1 MATVV
6 VTRGPRR
13 PAPALPTGKLAI
25 QAPPEVRRLS
35 GSRWGQLLA
44 VLPMLTGTVA
54 TAMMFAG
61 RQGGAYSYVVGA
73 VFGVSSLGMLA
84 TGFGSL
90 GGAPK
95 KAEMMAAR
103 REYLRHLA
111 GLRRRV
117 RETATRQRD
126 ALHYRHPGPATLWSV
141 VDSYRLWERRPGDG
155 DFGVARVGTG
165 PQTLAT
171 PLVAPETGPLDE
183 LEPMTAGALRRFLDA
198 HAVVPELPVAV
209 AVSGFARLYL
219 RGGDDP
225 SGDTGDS
232 GGLGPD
238 SRAGRSGAGERV
250 APEERVRGLIR
261 ALLAQLAA
269 FHAPADLLIAVCAS
283 HDRRPQW
290 EYLKWLP
297 HALHPTRTD
306 RLGPVRLIAG
316 SGPELERLLGDVIAN
331 RPRFGPGNHPSG
343 PQVVVVA
350 DGGDLTRCEHL
361 TTEGGVAGVT
371 LIDLD
376 RTPPRLLD
384 RATISLTVRADGTLH
399 SDTLD
404 ERGEVGLADSLELP
418 AAEAFAR
425 QLAPLRLAPPARAGD
440 GTGQSDL
447 GLAELLGV
455 GDPDDFT
462 AATGWAPRPGRD
474 RLRVPIGVGEA
485 GHPVELD
492 LKESAQ
498 DGMGPHGLLIGATG
512 SGKSELLRTLVLGL
526 AATHDSESLNFVLI
540 DFKGGATFAS
550 LDRLPH
556 TAAVITNLRDQLPLV
571 DRMTDALN
579 GELQRRQELLKRAG
593 NFASLRDYER
603 ARAGTGLAPLPV
615 LLVVCDEF
623 SELLFA
629 KPDFIE
635 TFVQIGRL
643 GRSLG
648 VHLLLASQRLEE
660 GRLRGLETHLSYR
673 IGLRTFSAMESR
685 SVLGVPD
692 AYELPRSPG
701 HGFLR
706 YATEPLQ
713 RFRAAYVSGPYLRP
727 GPAPAAA
734 GILDYTSHLVSAPVP
749 SPDPAPAAPE
759 PAAPSLL
766 DILVDR
772 LAGGG
777 PAAHQVWLPPLDRPA
792 PLEEL
797 IGPLVTEPSL
807 GLTTA
812 NPQLRGAL
820 QVPVALVDK
829 PFDQLREL
837 LWLSLDGSGGHLA
850 IVGGPRSGKSTLLLT
865 VLCGLALSHTPR
877 QVQVYCLDF
886 GGGSLAGT
894 RDLPQVG
901 GVAGRLETDAVRR
914 TVGEVT
920 GLLTT
925 REREGLT
932 SRDGRADVFLVVD
945 GWATIRSEYDDLEPT
960 ITDLATRGL
969 AYGIHVLVTATRWM
983 DLRPAIRDLFG
994 SRLELRLGDP
1004 ADSLISR
1011 KAAGNV
1017 PENSPGRGLTT
1028 DAFHF
1033 LAAAPPPDALIAA
1046 VAAGWSGPK
1055 APRVRLLPTL
1065 IGYDE
1070 VDLPG
1075 ETAIGIA
1082 ESDLLPVALDFAAE
1096 PHFLL
1101 FGDSESGKSSFL
1113 RALATSITRRY
1124 PPEAARVVIV
1134 DYRRSLLG
1142 AVESDHLI
1150 GYATGAAQ
1158 TAELVEAVAGY
1169 MKGRLPGPDLT
1180 PQQLR
1185 DRSWW
1190 SGPDCYLLVDDY
1202 DLVAAGPSNPL
1213 HPLLEYLAQARDIGL
1228 HLVLT
1233 RRTGGAGRSMY
1244 EPVIQR
1250 LRELSTP
1257 GLVLSGDRDEG
1268 ALLGTVR
1275 PGPLPPGRGWL
1286 VTRREGVRLI
1296 QLAYLPPA

>member
-6 VTRGPRR
+6 VRRGPRR
-13 PAPALPTGKLAI
+13 LAPELPSGELVI
-25 QAPPEVRRLS
+25 QAPPEIRPLI
-35 GSRWGQLLA
+35 GSRWAQLLTI
-44 VLPMLTGTVA
+44 LPMLTGTVA

-61 RQGGAYSYVVGA
+61 RQGGAYSYVVGG
-73 VFGVSSLGMLA
+73 VFGISSLGMLA
-84 TGFGSL
+84 TGFGSS
-90 GGAPK
+90 GGTPK

-111 GLRRRV
+111 GLRLRV
-117 RETATRQRD
+117 RDNAGRQRD
-126 ALHYRHPGPATLWSV
+126 ALHYRHPHPDVLWST

-155 DFGVARVGTG
+155 DFAVARVGIG

-171 PLVAPETGPLDE
+171 PLVAPVTAPLEE
-183 LEPMTAGALRRFLDA
+183 LEPMTAAALRRFLDA
-198 HAVVPELPVAV
+198 YAVVPDLPVAV
-209 AVSGFARLYL
+209 AVSGFARLYVHAAA
-219 RGGDDP
+219 DDEP
-225 SGDTGDS
+225 WDARPWQAAD
-232 GGLGPD
+232 
-238 SRAGRSGAGERV
+238 
-250 APEERVRGLIR
+250 APAPARRTEDRVRDLVR
-261 ALLAQLAA
+261 AMLAQLAV
-269 FHAPADLLIAVCAS
+269 FNAPADLLIAVCAG
-283 HDRRPQW
+283 HDRRPEW

-306 RLGPVRLIAG
+306 RLGPVRLVAG
-316 SGPELERLLGDVIAN
+316 SGPELERLLDDVIAN
-331 RPRFGPGNHPSG
+331 RPRFGPGNPNGG
-343 PQVVVVA
+343 PQVVIVV
-350 DGGDLTRCEHL
+350 DGGDLSGCEHL
-361 TTEGGVAGVT
+361 TIDGGVAGVA
-371 LIDLD
+371 LIEVDGA
-376 RTPPRLLD
+376 PPRLLD
-384 RATISLTVRADGTLH
+384 RGTIGLTVGADGALF
-399 SDTLD
+399 SDTID
-404 ERGEVGLADSLELP
+404 ERGRVGVADRMDLP
-418 AAEAFAR
+418 TAQALAR
-425 QLAPLRLAPPARAGD
+425 QLAPLRLAAAARAGD
-440 GTGQSDL
+440 GTGPTDT
-447 GLAELLGV
+447 GLAELLGI
-455 GDPDDFT
+455 GDPDDF
-462 AATGWAPRPGRD
+462 AAAVGWAPRPGRD
-474 RLRVPIGVGEA
+474 RLRVPIGVDGG

-512 SGKSELLRTLVLGL
+512 SGKSELLRTIVLGL
-526 AATHDSESLNFVLI
+526 AATHDSEALNFVLI
-540 DFKGGATFAS
+540 DFKGGATFAT

-579 GELQRRQELLKRAG
+579 GELQRRQELLKRSG

-603 ARAGTGLAPLPV
+603 ARPGTGLAALPV
-615 LLVVCDEF
+615 LLVICDEF

-727 GPAPAAA
+727 GPAPDAT
-734 GILDYTSHLVSAPVP
+734 GILDYTSRLV
-749 SPDPAPAAPE
+749 PAPARPAPDVE
-759 PAAPSLL
+759 AESDPGHGAPASLL
-766 DILVDR
+766 DLLVDR
-772 LAGGG
+772 LAGAG
-777 PAAHQVWLPPLDRPA
+777 ATAHQVWLPPLDRPA
-792 PLEEL
+792 PIEEL
-797 IGPLVTEPSL
+797 IGPLVTEAPV

-812 NPQLRGAL
+812 NPQLRDAL
-820 QVPVALVDK
+820 MVPVALVDK
-829 PFDQLREL
+829 PFEQRRDL
-837 LWLSLDGSGGHLA
+837 LWLTLSGSGGHVA
-850 IVGGPRSGKSTLLLT
+850 IVGGPRSGKSSLLST
-865 VLCGLALSHTPR
+865 VVCGLALTHTPQR
-877 QVQVYCLDF
+877 AQIYCLDF
-886 GGGSLAGT
+886 GGGVLAGL
-894 RDLPQVG
+894 RKLPHVG
-901 GVAGRLETDAVRR
+901 GVAGRLEPDAVRR
-914 TVGEVT
+914 TVGEVA
-920 GLLTT
+920 GLLTE
-925 REREGLT
+925 RERGGAEPAA
-932 SRDGRADVFLVVD
+932 GRAEVFLVID
-945 GWATIRSEYDDLEPT
+945 GWATIRGEYDDLEAA

-969 AYGIHVLVTATRWM
+969 SYGIHVLAAGSRWM
-983 DLRPAIRDLFG
+983 DFRPAIRDLFG

-1011 KAAGNV
+1011 RAAGNV
-1017 PENSPGRGLTT
+1017 PEDAPGRGLTS
-1028 DAFHF
+1028 DGFHF
-1033 LAAAPPPDALIAA
+1033 LTAAPPPDGLIESI
-1046 VAAGWSGPK
+1046 AAGWTGPK
-1055 APRVRLLPTL
+1055 APPVRLLPTL
-1065 IGYDE
+1065 VGYDDVAVSGE
-1070 VDLPG
+1070 V
-1075 ETAIGIA
+1075 AIGIA
-1082 ESDLLPVALDFAAE
+1082 QSDLRPVCLDLATE

-1101 FGDSESGKSSFL
+1101 FGDAESGKSSFL

-1124 PPEAARVVIV
+1124 PPEAARIILV

-1142 AVESDHLI
+1142 AVASDHLI

-1158 TAELVEAVAGY
+1158 TAELVESVAGY
-1169 MKGRLPGPDLT
+1169 MAGRLPGPDLT

-1185 DRSWW
+1185 ERSWW

-1228 HLVLT
+1228 HLVLA
-1233 RRTGGAGRSMY
+1233 RRTGGAGRSLY

-1257 GLVLSGDRDEG
+1257 GLVLSGDREEG

-1296 QLAYLPPA
+1296 QLGYLPPV